1 MENQLF
7 ELTRNNN
14 EV

>member
-7 ELTRNNN
+7 NNLPRR
-14 EV
+14 

>member
-7 ELTRNNN
+7 STFCLFEM
-14 EV
+14 